1 MKKKGKKRTERS
13 FSYSPPSTDLKKPK
27 MAATST
33 GKQHEVGKE
42 HSGPLDDVLK
52 QIVDSIQSLGD
63 RLENKIEQL
72 QTDMDCFCHE
82 IKENLDD
89 LKATISSIE
98 KSLEQAWGY
107 IEDHTAELKA
117 HKDVKDSQQKEID
130 ELKSELQKTSL
141 LLNVESENK
150 FMNLPEDRGE
160 DCKGMIINLIQNDL
174 KIDVTNIRFH
184 AVHRVGKPAV
194 GKTRPVIAR
203 FVCHEDR
210 DLHYAGL
217 C

>member
-1 MKKKGKKRTERS
+1 MVNAFPFMKKKGKKRTERS
-13 FSYSPPSTDLKKPK
+13 FSYSPPSNDLKKPK

-72 QTDMDCFCHE
+72 QTDIDCFRLE
-82 IKENLDD
+82 IKENLDG
-89 LKATISSIE
+89 LKATISGIE
-98 KSLEQAWGY
+98 KSLEQAWEY

-141 LLNVESENK
+141 LLNVERENNIALENYTRR
-150 FMNLPEDRGE
+150 NLVPRGR
-160 DCKGMIINLIQNDL
+160 DPFGQ
-174 KIDVTNIRFH
+174 R
-184 AVHRVGKPAV
+184 G
-194 GKTRPVIAR
+194 
-203 FVCHEDR
+203 DR
-210 DLHYAGL
+210 DFWPGPIPEVRDSRTSRDSAHVQSQV
-217 C
+217 

>member
-1 MKKKGKKRTERS
+1 MFTRALRICRVIRLSSNDVIYNKLTLQKLVNAFPFMKKKGKKKTERS

-72 QTDMDCFCHE
+72 QTDMDCFRLE

-98 KSLEQAWGY
+98 KSLEQAWEY

-117 HKDVKDSQQKEID
+117 HKDVRLS
-130 ELKSELQKTSL
+130 T
-141 LLNVESENK
+141 
-150 FMNLPEDRGE
+150 
-160 DCKGMIINLIQNDL
+160 KGN
-174 KIDVTNIRFH
+174 
-184 AVHRVGKPAV
+184 
-194 GKTRPVIAR
+194 
-203 FVCHEDR
+203 
-210 DLHYAGL
+210 
-217 C
+217 

>member
-1 MKKKGKKRTERS
+1 MKKKGKKWKERT
-13 FSYSPPSTDLKKPK
+13 FSYNPPSTDQKKPK

-33 GKQHEVGKE
+33 GKEHEVGKE
-42 HSGPLDDVLK
+42 QRGPLDDVLK

-72 QTDMDCFCHE
+72 QTDMGCFCLE
-82 IKENLDD
+82 IKENLDG
-89 LKATISSIE
+89 LKATISGIE
-98 KSLEQAWGY
+98 KSLEQAWEY

-117 HKDVKDSQQKEID
+117 HKGVKDSQQKEID

-141 LLNVESENK
+141 LLNVERENSIASENYTRRENLK

-174 KIDVTNIRFH
+174 KIDVSLISDFMPFT
-184 AVHRVGKPAV
+184 
-194 GKTRPVIAR
+194 
-203 FVCHEDR
+203 EWES
-210 DLHYAGL
+210 L
-217 C
+217 